1 MDSKLLFVNC
11 ITLLYLESEIPN
23 GSSSVSLCQQ
33 VDECIK
39 LPEGSVEMQSS
50 REVAVGLRSTLHWM
64 LDHREKT
71 YDKTQ
76 LLQRVR
82 VNTRDESHLYNALA
96 DVVEQTKKEETDE
109 NGLKTLIL
117 SYRKTL
123 RDFLNGQSINAIM
136 SQAFNKIS
144 FSSTDG
150 SQIDY
155 SKFVREVY
163 DKLEPY
169 THDMVDTMHPSVVD
183 HANFNDGDGMVELLQ
198 RSKEEI
204 SSDGVLVT
212 GYQAFNRMLGDTG
225 GFRRGEFCVIGALQH
240 NFKTGFSMNLFKQ
253 LALYNEPY
261 MRDEKKK
268 PMLLHVSLE
277 NELPMNI
284 MWLYANLIENETK
297 EVCDINAIEP
307 EEATR
312 YIREK
317 MGVNGY
323 HIEMIRIEPGQC
335 GYHDFVDM
343 ILKYET
349 EGYEIH
355 AIVCDYL
362 NMLDK
367 KGLNSSGGPA
377 GEDIRDLFRRTRN
390 VCSSRGITFITPH
403 QLSSEAKMLV
413 RQGVD
418 NFVSEI
424 ANKGFYDGSKR
435 LDQEVDLEI
444 YIHIERIPGSGA
456 FLTVQ
461 RGKHRAVKITPQKD
475 LYCVLPFHDAGGV
488 RDDLGV
494 EDQSMSS
501 VGGASASEGG
511 GDWFDL

>member
-1 MDSKLLFVNC
+1 MDSKLLLVNC
-11 ITLLYLESEIPN
+11 ITLLYIESELPS

-39 LPEGSVEMQSS
+39 LPDGSVEMQSS
-50 REVAVGLRSTLHWM
+50 REVAVGLRGTLYWL

-82 VNTRDESHLYNALA
+82 VNTRDESHLYNALL
-96 DVVEQTKKEETDE
+96 DVVERAKDAEADEKK
-109 NGLKTLIL
+109 LKTLIL

-123 RDFLNGQSINAIM
+123 RDFLNGQKINTIM
-136 SQAFNKIS
+136 SQAFNQIS
-144 FSSTDG
+144 FSSSDG
-150 SQIDY
+150 GQIDY

-183 HANFNDGDGMVELLQ
+183 HANFNDEEGMVELLQ

-204 SSDGVLVT
+204 SSDGVLRT

-225 GFRRGEFCVIGALQH
+225 GFRRGEFVVIGALQH
-240 NFKTGFSMNLFKQ
+240 NFKTGFTMNLFKQ
-253 LALYNEPY
+253 LALYNKPY
-261 MRDEKKK
+261 MRDAKKK
-268 PMLLHVSLE
+268 PMLLHASLE

-284 MWLYANLIENETK
+284 MWLYANLKENETG
-297 EVCDINAIEP
+297 EMCDINEIDP
-307 EEATR
+307 QEATK
-312 YIREK
+312 YIQER

-355 AIVCDYL
+355 GIVCDYL

-367 KGLNSSGGPA
+367 KGLSSGGPA
-377 GEDIRDLFRRTRN
+377 GEDIRELFRKMRN
-390 VCSSRGITFITPH
+390 TTATRGITFITPH

-475 LYCVLPFHDAGGV
+475 LYCVLPFHDVGGV
-488 RDDLGV
+488 LDDV
-494 EDQSMSS
+494 EGADSSSTS
-501 VGGASASEGG
+501 VGGAPASDGG